1 MISTPYQLDVA
12 WQASAFVITY
22 PVNNKV
28 ETTGEE
34 NGKAVAWER
43 AFINLVKVGH
53 ANSVSL
59 VGACSQQAALPL
71 IEVYSI

>member
-1 MISTPYQLDVA
+1 M
-12 WQASAFVITY
+12 
-22 PVNNKV
+22 NNKV
-28 ETTGEE
+28 VTTGKE

-59 VGACSQQAALPL
+59 VIACAQQVALPL
-71 IEVYSI
+71 IEVYSN